1 MWILSLLKPDSPLP
15 QEAVSATQFTD
26 MHLAPRQEEASMIFF
41 ELFSNAPEIITI
53 PAGQPLFRE
62 GEHGSTMHVLIRGA
76 AEITIGSHL
85 MEALL
90 PGHIV
95 GEMSVVSPGP
105 RSATVTAT
113 EDCEFVA
120 INEHRFNELVRQAP
134 DFALKVMRTLTE
146 RLRRTDASVRP
157 GAQVSTV
164 PHS

>member
-1 MWILSLLKPDSPLP
+1 MWILSLLKPDSPRP
-15 QEAVSATQFTD
+15 QDGVNAMRISGTY
-26 MHLAPRQEEASMIFF
+26 LAPRQEEASMIFF

-62 GEHGSTMHVLIRGA
+62 GEQGRTMHVLIRGA

-85 MEALL
+85 LEVLL

-120 INEHRFNELVRQAP
+120 IDEHRFNELVRQAP

-164 PHS
+164 AHS